1 MSSVFI
7 EFDLPAIEACV
18 WQLLLQ
24 SEKSYKAPFH
34 SGVVATVEEQLPQ
47 LRTVILRKV
56 DVAARKLFFHTDIR
70 SPKVEQL
77 KKQPGISWLFYDAD
91 LRVQLRMQATAIL
104 HYADD
109 VANDAWEHARLSSRL
124 TYTTSSAA
132 GAVLTTPELIDLNR
146 KEVEPE
152 LIEIAWKNFCVVETT
167 VQKVD
172 WMYLNKDG
180 NRRAL
185 FDYNNN
191 NYQWIQV

>member
-1 MSSVFI
+1 M
-7 EFDLPAIEACV
+7 EFDLPAIDAYL
-18 WQLLLQ
+18 WQLLRQ

-34 SGVVATVEEQLPQ
+34 SGTVATVHEQLPH

-56 DVAARKLFFHTDIR
+56 DVATRKLFFHTDIR

-77 KKQPGISWLFYDAD
+77 KNQPGISWLFYDAD
-91 LRVQLRMQATAIL
+91 LRVQLRMQATATI
-104 HYADD
+104 HYAND

-132 GAVLTTPELIDLNR
+132 GAVLPSPELIDLNR

-152 LIEIAWKNFCVVETT
+152 LIKIAWKNFWVVETS
-167 VQKVD
+167 VQKMD
-172 WMYLNKDG
+172 WMFLNKDG
-180 NRRAL
+180 NRRVL

>member
-1 MSSVFI
+1 M
-7 EFDLPAIEACV
+7 EFDLPAIDV
-18 WQLLLQ
+18 HQWQLLRQ

-34 SGVVATVEEQLPQ
+34 SGVVATVHEQLPQ

-56 DVAARKLFFHTDIR
+56 DIAARTLFFHTDIR

-77 KKQPGISWLFYDAD
+77 KKQPAISWLFYDAD
-91 LRVQLRMQATAIL
+91 LRVQLRMQATATI
-104 HYADD
+104 HYAND
-109 VANDAWEHARLSSRL
+109 VANVAWEHARLSSRL

-132 GAVLTTPELIDLNR
+132 GVVLPSPELIDLNR

-152 LIEIAWKNFCVVETT
+152 LIEMAWRNFCVVETT
-167 VQKVD
+167 VQKMD
-172 WMYLNKDG
+172 WMFLNKDG

-185 FDYNNN
+185 FDYHNN